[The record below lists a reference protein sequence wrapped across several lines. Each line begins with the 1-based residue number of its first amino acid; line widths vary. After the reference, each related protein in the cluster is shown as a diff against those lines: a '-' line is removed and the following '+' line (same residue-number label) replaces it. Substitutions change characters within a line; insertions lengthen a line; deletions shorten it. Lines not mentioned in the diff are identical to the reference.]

1 MAHYCQCIIYD
12 RSINTFDQMIH
23 NIIKDKPT
31 RLFIILGGFF
41 IANAI
46 VAEVTGV
53 KVFSLEDTLGFPKA
67 SIDLLGE
74 KGLSFSL
81 TVGVIPWPVIFVMTD
96 IINEYYGVRGVRFL
110 SLLTVALIAFAFIV
124 FYLGIHTV
132 PDNGWRYRGLSPGV
146 TDQQAAYVQV
156 LGQGMNIIIGSITA
170 FLLGQLLDAM
180 IFKKIKKLTGEKA
193 IWMRATISTL
203 ASQFIDSI
211 VVTFVAFYLFRD
223 FSLATVTAWALTA
236 YMYKFLVAVL
246 MTPVI
251 YLVHG
256 IIERY
261 LGHDLAKNMKEAAMR
276 DK

>member
-1 MAHYCQCIIYD
+1 
-12 RSINTFDQMIH
+12 MIH

-31 RLFIILGGFF
+31 RLYIVLGGFF

-46 VAEVTGV
+46 IAEVVGV
-53 KVFSLEDTLGFPKA
+53 KVFSLEDTLGISRA
-67 SIDLLGE
+67 SIDMLGE

-81 TVGVIPWPVIFVMTD
+81 TVGVLPWPVIFVMTD
-96 IINEYYGVRGVRFL
+96 IINEYYGVKGVRFL
-110 SLLTVALIAFAFIV
+110 SLLTVALIAFAFII
-124 FYLGIHTV
+124 FYLGIHTS
-132 PDNGWRYRGLSPGV
+132 PDTGWRFRSLAPGV

-170 FLLGQLLDAM
+170 FIIGQLLDAF
-180 IFKKIKKLTGEKA
+180 IFRRIKKVTGEKR
-193 IWMRATISTL
+193 IWMRATVSTL

-236 YMYKFLVAVL
+236 YIYKFLVAIL

-251 YLVHG
+251 YGVHWM
-256 IIERY
+256 IERY
-261 LGHDLAKNMKEAAMR
+261 LGKQQAADMKTAAMTGV
-276 DK
+276 

>member
-1 MAHYCQCIIYD
+1 MAHSCQCIIYD
-12 RSINTFDQMIH
+12 RSTNPFDQMIH

-256 IIERY
+256 VIERY

>member
-1 MAHYCQCIIYD
+1 
-12 RSINTFDQMIH
+12 MIH
-23 NIIKDKPT
+23 NIIKDKGT

-46 VAEVTGV
+46 IAEVTGV
-53 KVFSLEDTLGFPKA
+53 KVFSLEDTLGLPKA
-67 SIDLLGE
+67 SIDLLGQ

-110 SLLTVALIAFAFIV
+110 SLLTVVLIAFAFLV

-132 PDNGWRYRGLSPGV
+132 PDGGWRYRGLEPGV
-146 TDQQAAYVQV
+146 TDQQGAYVQV
-156 LGQGMNIIIGSITA
+156 LGQGMNIIIGSIAA
-170 FLLGQLLDAM
+170 FLLGQLLDAF
-180 IFKKIKKLTGEKA
+180 IFRGIKRVTGEKA

-211 VVTFVAFYLFRD
+211 VVTFVAFYLFKD

-236 YMYKFLVAVL
+236 YMYKFIVAVL

-251 YLVHG
+251 YGVHG

-261 LGHDLAKNMKEAAMR
+261 LGHELAANMKEAAMR

>member
-1 MAHYCQCIIYD
+1 M
-12 RSINTFDQMIH
+12 
-23 NIIKDKPT
+23 
-31 RLFIILGGFF
+31 
-41 IANAI
+41 
-46 VAEVTGV
+46 
-53 KVFSLEDTLGFPKA
+53 
-67 SIDLLGE
+67 
-74 KGLSFSL
+74 
-81 TVGVIPWPVIFVMTD
+81 
-96 IINEYYGVRGVRFL
+96 RFL
-110 SLLTVALIAFAFIV
+110 SILTVALIAFAFIV

-180 IFKKIKKLTGEKA
+180 IFKKIKKITGEKA

-236 YMYKFLVAVL
+236 YMYKFLIAII

>member
-1 MAHYCQCIIYD
+1 
-12 RSINTFDQMIH
+12 MIH

-31 RLFIILGGFF
+31 RLFILLGSFF

-46 VAEVTGV
+46 IAEVTGV
-53 KVFSLEDTLGFPKA
+53 KVFSLEDTLGIPRA
-67 SIDLLGE
+67 SINMLGE

-96 IINEYYGVRGVRFL
+96 IINEYYGVRGVRYL
-110 SLLTVALIAFAFIV
+110 SIITVGLIAFAFLI
-124 FYLGIHTV
+124 FYLGIHTS
-132 PDNGWRYRGLSPGV
+132 PDTGWRYRNLSPGV

-170 FLLGQLLDAM
+170 FMVGQLLDAF
-180 IFKKIKKLTGEKA
+180 IFRKIKKFTGEKR

-211 VVTFVAFYLFRD
+211 VVTYVAFYLFRD

-236 YMYKFLVAVL
+236 YIYKFLVAVL

-251 YLVHG
+251 YLIHG
-256 IIERY
+256 MIERY

-276 DK
+276 DR

>member
-1 MAHYCQCIIYD
+1 
-12 RSINTFDQMIH
+12 MIH

-31 RLFIILGGFF
+31 RLFILLGSFF

-46 VAEVTGV
+46 IAEVTGV
-53 KVFSLEDTLGFPKA
+53 KVFSLEDTLGISKA
-67 SIDLLGE
+67 SINMLGE

-110 SLLTVALIAFAFIV
+110 SIITVALIAFAFLI
-124 FYLGIHTV
+124 FYLGIHTS
-132 PDNGWRYRGLSPGV
+132 PDTGWRYRSLSPGV

-170 FLLGQLLDAM
+170 FMVGQLLDAF
-180 IFKKIKKLTGEKA
+180 IFRKIKKFTGEKR

-211 VVTFVAFYLFRD
+211 VVTYVAFYLFRD

-236 YMYKFLVAVL
+236 YIYKFLVAVL

-251 YLVHG
+251 YLIHG
-256 IIERY
+256 MIERY

-276 DK
+276 DQ

>member
-1 MAHYCQCIIYD
+1 
-12 RSINTFDQMIH
+12 MIH

-41 IANAI
+41 IANALI
-46 VAEVTGV
+46 AEVTGV

-110 SLLTVALIAFAFIV
+110 SVLTVALIAFAFLL

-132 PDNGWRYRGLSPGV
+132 PDGGWRYRGLVPGV
-146 TDQQAAYVQV
+146 TDQQGAYEQI
-156 LGQGMNIIIGSITA
+156 LGQGMNIIIGSIAA
-170 FLLGQLLDAM
+170 FIIGQMLDAL
-180 IFKKIKKLTGEKA
+180 IFRKIKRVTGEKG

-203 ASQFIDSI
+203 ASQLIDSI
-211 VVTFVAFYLFRD
+211 VVTFVAFYLFKD

-236 YMYKFLVAVL
+236 YIYKFLVAVL

-251 YLVHG
+251 YLIHG
-256 IIERY
+256 IIEKY
-261 LGHDLAKNMKEAAMR
+261 LGHELAANMKEAAMR